1 MNTRINMRKF
11 YLFYIKPEG
20 TLYAYTSNKKYM
32 RQFVQVRNPD
42 KFIMK
47 KVKLDEVETN
57 NLYQSQMYEILE
69 EFHGQTYLNNK
80 MAEFTMVLTKS
91 EVNRVISEASIAS
104 SDMLT
109 RVAIVPTQIIN
120 EKYLESLRT
129 LLYPFVRESIN
140 WMGNEFSRKA
150 MSRIHVDYMKVI
162 LSEFKDTF
170 K

>member
-1 MNTRINMRKF
+1 MNTRISMRKF

-80 MAEFTMVLTKS
+80 
-91 EVNRVISEASIAS
+91 I
-104 SDMLT
+104 
-109 RVAIVPTQIIN
+109 
-120 EKYLESLRT
+120 
-129 LLYPFVRESIN
+129 
-140 WMGNEFSRKA
+140 
-150 MSRIHVDYMKVI
+150 
-162 LSEFKDTF
+162 
-170 K
+170 

>member
-1 MNTRINMRKF
+1 M
-11 YLFYIKPEG
+11 
-20 TLYAYTSNKKYM
+20 LYAYTSNKDYM
-32 RQFVQVRNPD
+32 KRFVQVRNPD

-57 NLYQSQMYEILE
+57 NLYQSHMYEILE
-69 EFHGQTYLNNK
+69 EFHGQTYLNNE
-80 MAEFTMVLTKS
+80 MVDFTMVLTKS
-91 EVNRVISEASIAS
+91 EVNRVISEASLAA

-109 RVAIVPTQIIN
+109 RVTIAPTQIIN

-129 LLYPFVRESIN
+129 LLYPFVRESVN
-140 WMGNEFSRKA
+140 WTDNEFSRKA